1 MLLLPAGEADRME
14 MASHDQPDNMH
25 APWCLPL
32 SLTARPATETSDP
45 PMSCPSVDLAR
56 QSRLHAHTVIIK
68 ARLDIASTRPRLLAP
83 CSRERL
89 GRDEKAET
97 LLPTREGGADAEQ
110 RIRAGDEH
118 AEPGCG
124 AIYSPNMQ

>member
-83 CSRERL
+83 CSREGWEEMR
-89 GRDEKAET
+89 KPKPYS
-97 LLPTREGGADAEQ
+97 LPEREEQ
-110 RIRAGDEH
+110 MPSSA
-118 AEPGCG
+118 
-124 AIYSPNMQ
+124 